1 MFPRAPRVGIIDPVT
16 DSCAGRINLDEFVYE
31 MMHLPVKDL
40 KLPALQ
46 ELFGRL
52 DLKDL
57 LVNEHIHFCNES
69 YARNLICRTPRFDM
83 LVLCWRPGHATT
95 IHDHAG
101 SLNVTRVFSGR
112 LTSRAYEAYERP
124 KPGHILVK
132 QTQEDHLGRN
142 DFSCV
147 DYAGIHQLAN
157 TSDGELVTVHVYA
170 RPLKDIT
177 VYDQSSGEAKR
188 VTLRYTLEDEF
199 A

>member
-1 MFPRAPRVGIIDPVT
+1 MP
-16 DSCAGRINLDEFVYE
+16 DSCTSRISLDDFVFE
-31 MMHLPVKDL
+31 MMHLPQKDL
-40 KLPALQ
+40 KLSALQ
-46 ELFGRL
+46 ELFSRL

-57 LVNEHIHFCNES
+57 LVNEHIHFCNDS

-83 LVLCWRPGHATT
+83 LVLCWKPGNVTT

-112 LTSRAYEAYERP
+112 LTSRNFEAYERP
-124 KPGHILVK
+124 KPGHILVRQLEELHHGK
-132 QTQEDHLGRN
+132 N
-142 DFSCV
+142 DFSAC

-157 TSDGELVTVHVYA
+157 TSDGDLVTVHVYA

-177 VYDQSSGEAKR
+177 VYDQQSGEAKR

>member
-1 MFPRAPRVGIIDPVT
+1 MTAT
-16 DSCAGRINLDEFVYE
+16 CTNRISLDDFVFE
-31 MMHLPVKDL
+31 MMHCQTKDL

-46 ELFGRL
+46 ELFSRL

-57 LVNEHIHFCNES
+57 LVNEHIHFCNDS

-83 LVLCWRPGHATT
+83 LVLCWKPGHATT

-101 SLNVTRVFSGR
+101 SLNVTRVFSGK
-112 LTSRAYEAYERP
+112 LTARHYEAYERP

-132 QTQEDHLGRN
+132 QIHEEQAGKN
-142 DFSCV
+142 DFSTC

-157 TSDGELVTVHVYA
+157 ASDGDLVTVHVYA

-177 VYDQSSGEAKR
+177 VYDQATGEAKR